1 MSNSITIKAA
11 LFGAAVILAGCAD
24 AGRVATE
31 PVRGLAGASDASALA
46 DQQTLKTR
54 DDVQI
59 VRGTGD
65 ITGVVAQYRNLFKPG
80 QPPNPNVAGVQDLD
94 GRREINWD
102 GVPAQFTNNAALPGN
117 FFNTTS
123 PRGVVFTTP
132 GSGFRITNQGYFEV
146 NPAFAGEFNT
156 FSPFK
161 LFVASGSTVIDVQ
174 FFVAGTN
181 TPAVTTGFGSVFA
194 DVGRAHSTTIEFF
207 DAAGNSLLKI
217 AAPRRSDDKG
227 LSFAG
232 AKFASAIVARV
243 RIVAGDTPIDGGF
256 ADNVKGA
263 GQKHDLV
270 ATDDF
275 IYGEPRSF

>member
-11 LFGAAVILAGCAD
+11 LFGATIILAGCAD

-31 PVRGLAGASDASALA
+31 PVRGLAGADGTSVQA

-59 VRGTGD
+59 VSGTGD
-65 ITGVVAQYRNLFKPG
+65 ITGVVAEYRNLYKPG
-80 QPPNPNVAGVQDLD
+80 LPNPNVAGVQDLA

-102 GVPAQFTNNAALPGN
+102 GVPSQFTNNAAFPGN
-117 FFNTTS
+117 FFNVTS
-123 PRGVVFTTP
+123 FRGAVFTTP
-132 GSGFRITNQGYFEV
+132 GSGFRITNQGYNEV
-146 NPAFAGEFNT
+146 STNFGTEFNT
-156 FSPFK
+156 FSPLK
-161 LFVASGSTVIDVQ
+161 LFVASGSTIIDVQ

-217 AAPRRSDDKG
+217 AAPRRSDEKG

-275 IYGEPRSF
+275 IYGEPRPF

>member
-1 MSNSITIKAA
+1 MSNSITLKAA
-11 LFGAAVILAGCAD
+11 LLGAATILAACAD

-31 PVRGLAGASDASALA
+31 PERGLAANGASVQA
-46 DQQTLKTR
+46 DEQTLKTR

-59 VRGTGD
+59 VSGTGD
-65 ITGVVAQYRNLFKPG
+65 ITGVVAQYRALYKGLNA
-80 QPPNPNVAGVQDLD
+80 NVAGVQDTA

-102 GVPAQFTNNAALPGN
+102 GVPAQFTNNAAFPGN
-117 FFNTTS
+117 FFNVNS

-132 GSGFRITNQGYFEV
+132 GSGFRITNQSYFEV
-146 NPAFAGEFNT
+146 NPDFAGEFST
-156 FSPFK
+156 FSPPK
-161 LFVASGSTVIDVQ
+161 LFVASGSTIIDVL
-174 FFVAGTN
+174 FFEAGSN
-181 TPAVTTGFGSVFA
+181 KPATTTGFGSVFA

-227 LSFAG
+227 LSFVG
-232 AKFASAIVARV
+232 ARFKSAIVARV

-263 GQKHDLV
+263 GKKHDLV

-275 IYGEPRSF
+275 IYGEPRAL